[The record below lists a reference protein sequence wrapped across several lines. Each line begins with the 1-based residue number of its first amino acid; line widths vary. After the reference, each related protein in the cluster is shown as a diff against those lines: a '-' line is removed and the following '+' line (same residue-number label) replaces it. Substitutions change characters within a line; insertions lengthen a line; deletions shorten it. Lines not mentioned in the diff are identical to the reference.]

1 MPATDWPRSPVKTPA
16 APRGWKAAI
25 WCAGI
30 SAPECAPL
38 VDRSTSRTGSPAAR
52 IRSRM

>member
-16 APRGWKAAI
+16 APRGWNAAT
-25 WCAGI
+25 WLALI
-30 SAPECAPL
+30 SAPEWRPV
-38 VDRSTSRTGSPAAR
+38 VDRSTIRTGSPADW